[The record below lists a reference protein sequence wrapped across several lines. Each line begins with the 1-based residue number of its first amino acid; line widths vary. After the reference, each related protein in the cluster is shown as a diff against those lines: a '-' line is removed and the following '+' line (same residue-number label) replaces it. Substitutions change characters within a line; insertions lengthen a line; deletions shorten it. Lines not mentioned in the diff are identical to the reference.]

1 MMVII
6 ITKLYKFNLY
16 NSRNSKHI
24 KKNVKWY
31 YHHQDKVIIMH
42 KEKKKYNIYYLLG
55 CYGRWNAMNHSI

>member
-42 KEKKKYNIYYLLG
+42 KEKKSITYIIY
-55 CYGRWNAMNHSI
+55 